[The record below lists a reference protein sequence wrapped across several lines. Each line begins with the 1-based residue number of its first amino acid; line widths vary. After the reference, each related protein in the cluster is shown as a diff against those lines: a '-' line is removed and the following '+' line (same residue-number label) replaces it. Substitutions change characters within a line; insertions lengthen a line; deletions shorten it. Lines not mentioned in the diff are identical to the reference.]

1 MIQEFRVSNFLS
13 FKEEAVLNFEATKD
27 EALEK
32 ELVVE
37 VAPRVRLLRLAVVYG
52 ANASG
57 KSNLLAAIDF
67 LQNFWFQKRSDIDE
81 STEAVPF
88 LFDEDTPKE
97 TSKFELKFYVN
108 GVRYWYSLELD
119 KHQVYSEKLYYYKS
133 TQPTMLFTRLLE
145 NGQSVIKINTLA
157 VKTIAGAVD
166 EISLKCLRNMSFFA
180 ARQKVNCSLP
190 LIDEARDWMKSGMLP
205 VIEPETRMFEY
216 AGSQML
222 KDNALKDFILKFV
235 NKAGSNITGVKMQEE
250 KLPMPGFMRDA
261 IIGAQELSKE
271 VKDKLLEDDFVN
283 KLNSSF
289 EHTVKNQRGVERY
302 YLSNDYQSDG
312 TRRLFGIEAAIYEL
326 LNNGSFLT
334 VDEIESSLHPDL
346 LELILEEFLENTS
359 HSQLLFTTHYDP
371 LLDTIDELLR
381 KDSVWFTDKGED
393 GGTKLYSLTEFKRLN
408 KISSFQRSYR
418 RGLFKA
424 VPNIKRE

>member
-37 VAPRVRLLRLAVVYG
+37 VAPGVRLLRLAVVYG

-88 LFDEDTPKE
+88 LFDEDTPQE
-97 TSKFELKFYVN
+97 ASKFELKFYVN

-190 LIDEARDWMKSGMLP
+190 LIDEARNWMKSGMLP

-250 KLPMPGFMRDA
+250 KYPIPGFMRDA

-346 LELILEEFLENTS
+346 LELILEEFLENTG

-371 LLDTIDELLR
+371 LLDAIDELLR

-393 GGTKLYSLTEFKRLN
+393 GGTKLYSLTEFKRLY
-408 KISSFQRSYR
+408 KIASFQRSYR

>member
-37 VAPRVRLLRLAVVYG
+37 VAPGVRLLRLAVVYG

-81 STEAVPF
+81 TTEAVPF
-88 LFDEDTPKE
+88 LFDEDTPQE
-97 TSKFELKFYVN
+97 ASKFELKFYVN

-222 KDNALKDFILKFV
+222 KDNALKDFILKFI

-261 IIGAQELSKE
+261 IIGTQELSKE
-271 VKDKLLEDDFVN
+271 VKNKLLEDDFVN

-302 YLSNDYQSDG
+302 YLPNDYQSDG
-312 TRRLFGIEAAIYEL
+312 TRRIFGIEAAIYEL

-346 LELILEEFLENTS
+346 LELILEEFLENTG

-408 KISSFQRSYR
+408 KIASFQRSYR

>member
-37 VAPRVRLLRLAVVYG
+37 VAPGVRLLRLAVVYG

-81 STEAVPF
+81 TTEAVPF
-88 LFDEDTPKE
+88 LFDEDTPQE
-97 TSKFELKFYVN
+97 ASKFELKFYVN

-205 VIEPETRMFEY
+205 VIEPKTRMFEY

-222 KDNALKDFILKFV
+222 KDNALKDFILKFI

-261 IIGAQELSKE
+261 IIGTQELSKE
-271 VKDKLLEDDFVN
+271 VKDKLLEDNFVN

-302 YLSNDYQSDG
+302 YLPNDYQSDG
-312 TRRLFGIEAAIYEL
+312 TRRIFGIEAAIYEL

-346 LELILEEFLENTS
+346 LELILEEFLENTG

-408 KISSFQRSYR
+408 KIASFQRSYR

>member
-37 VAPRVRLLRLAVVYG
+37 VAPGVRLLRLSVVYG

-88 LFDEDTPKE
+88 LFDEDTPQE
-97 TSKFELKFYVN
+97 ASKFELKFYVN

-190 LIDEARDWMKSGMLP
+190 LIDEARNWMKSGMLP

-250 KLPMPGFMRDA
+250 KYPIPGFMRDA

-346 LELILEEFLENTS
+346 LELILEEFLENTG

-371 LLDTIDELLR
+371 LLDAIDELLR

-408 KISSFQRSYR
+408 KIASFQRSYR

>member
-37 VAPRVRLLRLAVVYG
+37 VAPGVRLLRLAVVYG

-250 KLPMPGFMRDA
+250 KLPMPGFMRNA

-302 YLSNDYQSDG
+302 YLPNDYQSDG
-312 TRRLFGIEAAIYEL
+312 TRRIFGIEAAIYEL

-346 LELILEEFLENTS
+346 LELILEEFLENTG

>member
-37 VAPRVRLLRLAVVYG
+37 VAPGVRLLRLAVVYG

-81 STEAVPF
+81 TTEAVPF
-88 LFDEDTPKE
+88 LFDEDTPQE
-97 TSKFELKFYVN
+97 ASKFELKFYVN

-302 YLSNDYQSDG
+302 YLPNDYQSDG
-312 TRRLFGIEAAIYEL
+312 TRRIFGIEAAIYEL

-346 LELILEEFLENTS
+346 LELILEEFLENTG

>member
-37 VAPRVRLLRLAVVYG
+37 VAPGVRLLRLAVVYG

-81 STEAVPF
+81 TTEAVPF
-88 LFDEDTPKE
+88 LFDEDTPQE
-97 TSKFELKFYVN
+97 ASKFELKFYVN

-222 KDNALKDFILKFV
+222 KDNALKDFILKFI

-261 IIGAQELSKE
+261 IIGTQELSKE
-271 VKDKLLEDDFVN
+271 VKDKLLEDNFVN

-302 YLSNDYQSDG
+302 YLPNDYQSDG
-312 TRRLFGIEAAIYEL
+312 TRRIFGIEAAIYEL

-346 LELILEEFLENTS
+346 LELILEEFLENTG

-408 KISSFQRSYR
+408 KIASFQRSYR

>member
-37 VAPRVRLLRLAVVYG
+37 VAPGVRLLRLAVVYG

-302 YLSNDYQSDG
+302 YLPNDYQSDG
-312 TRRLFGIEAAIYEL
+312 TRRIFGIEAAIYEL

-346 LELILEEFLENTS
+346 LELILEEFLENTG

-418 RGLFKA
+418 RGMFKA

>member
-37 VAPRVRLLRLAVVYG
+37 VAPGVRLLRLAVVYG

-302 YLSNDYQSDG
+302 YLPNDYQSDG
-312 TRRLFGIEAAIYEL
+312 TRRIFGIEAAIYEL

-346 LELILEEFLENTS
+346 LELILEEFLENTG

>member
-37 VAPRVRLLRLAVVYG
+37 VAPGVRLLRLAVVYG

-88 LFDEDTPKE
+88 LFDEDTPQE
-97 TSKFELKFYVN
+97 ASKFELKFYVN

-190 LIDEARDWMKSGMLP
+190 LIDEARNWMKSGMLP

-250 KLPMPGFMRDA
+250 KYPIPGFMRDA

-346 LELILEEFLENTS
+346 LELILEEFLEKTG

-371 LLDTIDELLR
+371 LLDAIDELLR

-408 KISSFQRSYR
+408 KIASFQRSYR

>member
-37 VAPRVRLLRLAVVYG
+37 VAPGVRLLRLAVVYG

-166 EISLKCLRNMSFFA
+166 EISLKCLRNMSF
-180 ARQKVNCSLP
+180 
-190 LIDEARDWMKSGMLP
+190 
-205 VIEPETRMFEY
+205 
-216 AGSQML
+216 
-222 KDNALKDFILKFV
+222 
-235 NKAGSNITGVKMQEE
+235 
-250 KLPMPGFMRDA
+250 
-261 IIGAQELSKE
+261 
-271 VKDKLLEDDFVN
+271 LL
-283 KLNSSF
+283 
-289 EHTVKNQRGVERY
+289 QG
-302 YLSNDYQSDG
+302 
-312 TRRLFGIEAAIYEL
+312 
-326 LNNGSFLT
+326 
-334 VDEIESSLHPDL
+334 
-346 LELILEEFLENTS
+346 
-359 HSQLLFTTHYDP
+359 
-371 LLDTIDELLR
+371 R
-381 KDSVWFTDKGED
+381 K
-393 GGTKLYSLTEFKRLN
+393 
-408 KISSFQRSYR
+408 
-418 RGLFKA
+418 
-424 VPNIKRE
+424 

>member
-37 VAPRVRLLRLAVVYG
+37 VAPGVRLLRLAVVYG

-81 STEAVPF
+81 TTEAVPF
-88 LFDEDTPKE
+88 LFDEDTPQE
-97 TSKFELKFYVN
+97 ASKFELKFYVN

-302 YLSNDYQSDG
+302 YLPNDYQSDG
-312 TRRLFGIEAAIYEL
+312 TRRIFGIEAAVYEL

-346 LELILEEFLENTS
+346 LELILEEFLENTG

>member
-37 VAPRVRLLRLAVVYG
+37 VAPGVRLLRLAVVYG

-88 LFDEDTPKE
+88 LFDEDTPQE
-97 TSKFELKFYVN
+97 ASKFELKFYVN

-190 LIDEARDWMKSGMLP
+190 LIDEARNWMKSGMLP

-250 KLPMPGFMRDA
+250 KYPIPGFMRDA

-346 LELILEEFLENTS
+346 LELILEEFLENTG

-371 LLDTIDELLR
+371 LLDAIDELLR

-408 KISSFQRSYR
+408 KIASFQRSYR